1 MTGVSKYLND
11 GELKAKEILEQIGWC
26 PQRTRF
32 FSYES
37 SYGIPD
43 FDLFEIKH
51 VEINKWVSTH
61 LWVTFIT

>member
-51 VEINKWVSTH
+51 VEINK
-61 LWVTFIT
+61 